1 MFKNRNRWDSHLRCQ
16 ELKVTTSVT
25 RCWNKRLPKFLQ
37 SFPVGVH
44 GRYYF
49 KSATFHKSRKNF
61 IIFWQLLKQEIMAKM
76 FQKQP
81 NLVTLLTTLPIVPL
95 CGNSNLC
102 SFTVSLVS
110 LEIIFLTREHKNQI
124 KIKAVVCAKEE

>member
-44 GRYYF
+44 GRFYF
-49 KSATFHKSRKNF
+49 KSATFQKSRKNF

-110 LEIIFLTREHKNQI
+110 LEIIFLTCEHKNQI

>member
-25 RCWNKRLPKFLQ
+25 RCWNKRLPNFLQ
-37 SFPVGVH
+37 SCPISAH
-44 GRYYF
+44 GRFYF
-49 KSATFHKSRKNF
+49 KSATFQNSRKIF
-61 IIFWQLLKQEIMAKM
+61 IIFWQLLKKGIMAKM

-110 LEIIFLTREHKNQI
+110 LEIIFLTCEHKNQI